1 MDAPQSYG
9 ASNSDTCAGWCT
21 SVLISLVVPCFN
33 EEEILE
39 RFHERVTEE
48 MTRLGHEFQLVY
60 VDDGSKDRTLV
71 ILQELAAAD
80 PRARYVSFSRNFGK
94 EAAML
99 AGLQHAEGDAV
110 VIMDADLQHPPE
122 LVGRML
128 QEHADGY
135 DQVIARRT
143 RKGDRVTRTV
153 SARAY
158 YWLINRLVDV
168 ELVDGVGDFRLL
180 SRRTVDAVLELTEYN
195 RFSKGLFAWVGFR
208 TTTFSYENAVREQGR
223 SAWTFGK
230 LLNYGFDG
238 LLSFNNKPLR
248 AALYLGMLLL
258 SVALAYA
265 AWIVGVALV
274 RGVDTPGY
282 VTLLVVVTALAGV
295 QMVMVAVVGEYVGRI
310 YYEVKRRPHFLVKAT
325 NAAATTEPIRER
337 QEFARR

>member
-1 MDAPQSYG
+1 M
-9 ASNSDTCAGWCT
+9 
-21 SVLISLVVPCFN
+21 LISLVVPCYN

-39 RFHERVTEE
+39 RFHDRVTDE
-48 MTRLGHEFQLVY
+48 MAGLGHDVQLVF
-60 VDDGSKDRTLV
+60 VDDGSADRTLV

-80 PRARYVSFSRNFGK
+80 PRVRYVSFSRNFGK

-128 QEHADGY
+128 EEYEQGY

-153 SARAY
+153 TARAY

-180 SRRTVDAVLELTEYN
+180 SRRTVDAVLRLTEYN

-208 TTTFSYENAVREQGR
+208 TKTFGYENAVREQGS

-230 LLNYGFDG
+230 LLNYGLDG

-282 VTLLVVVTALAGV
+282 VTTLVVVIALAGV
-295 QMVMVAVVGEYVGRI
+295 QMVMLGVVGEYVGRI
-310 YYEVKRRPHFLVKAT
+310 YYEVKRRPHYLVKAT
-325 NAAATTEPIRER
+325 NADTPRTVPGARESV
-337 QEFARR
+337 RR

>member
-1 MDAPQSYG
+1 M
-9 ASNSDTCAGWCT
+9 
-21 SVLISLVVPCFN
+21 LISIVVPCFN

-39 RFHERVTEE
+39 RFHARVTDEIA
-48 MTRLGHEFQLVY
+48 RLGHEFQLVY
-60 VDDGSKDRTLV
+60 VDDGSRDGTLA
-71 ILQELAAAD
+71 ILETLAAVD
-80 PRARYVSFSRNFGK
+80 PRARFLSFSRNFGK

-99 AGLQHAEGDAV
+99 AGLQHAEGEAV

-122 LVGRML
+122 LIGRML
-128 QEHADGY
+128 EEHALGN

-153 SARAY
+153 GARAY

-180 SRRTVDAVLELTEYN
+180 SRRTVDAILELTEYN

-230 LLNYGFDG
+230 LLNYGLDG

-248 AALYLGMLLL
+248 AALYLGLLLL
-258 SVALAYA
+258 SLALAHA
-265 AWIVGVALV
+265 TWIVGVALV

-295 QMVMVAVVGEYVGRI
+295 QMVMVGVVGEYVGRI
-310 YYEVKRRPHFLVKAT
+310 YYEVKRRPHFLVKAS
-325 NAAATTEPIRER
+325 NISASQGPRPPQEPHP
-337 QEFARR
+337 ARGLVRR